1 MGSGAPRTERL
12 TCRGYRDLSTLRR
25 VNPSQLRSATKRN
38 QPRSELLAF
47 SRPAPPF
54 AAALRCHGIAMSE
67 REFDNELHA
76 PEDSLADSGTPAWR
90 DEVAARMQQYRSRR
104 KSKGPKYPSLQLPF
118 ERPELSRS
126 VGSEPASRSSLA
138 LDLVVES
145 AVDQR
150 IDTRATNP
158 VEAARQALSPAE
170 LPDQP
175 LFFQDLRSE
184 AAPSVERP
192 RPEVIAGGTNLIEF
206 PRYSA
211 PPVDWDE
218 LAEPVV
224 ERPRIL
230 EVPELAPPQPALGGI
245 LLEPGAE
252 PEAKVDPAA
261 QLRPASIQ
269 RRLLAT
275 ALDAIFVSMVTGL
288 GAWIFL
294 QMAHEVPPRP
304 QLLIASVLIAA
315 TSWLGYQ
322 YLLLVLAGAT
332 LGQSLCK
339 LELVAFDGCVP
350 TMARRRWRGLS
361 SLLSAASVMLGYAW
375 ALLDENGLC
384 WHDRISQTYLRRK
397 S

>member
-1 MGSGAPRTERL
+1 
-12 TCRGYRDLSTLRR
+12 
-25 VNPSQLRSATKRN
+25 
-38 QPRSELLAF
+38 
-47 SRPAPPF
+47 
-54 AAALRCHGIAMSE
+54 MSE
-67 REFDNELHA
+67 PKFDCNEMNEDPTRESPTGEASPD
-76 PEDSLADSGTPAWR
+76 WR
-90 DEVAARMQQYRSRR
+90 EEIAARMQQYRSRR
-104 KSKGPKYPSLQLPF
+104 KSRGPKYPSLQLPF
-118 ERPELSRS
+118 ERPELART
-126 VGSEPASRSSLA
+126 VASEPVSRSSLA

-150 IDTRATNP
+150 IDTRATSP
-158 VEAARQALSPAE
+158 VEATRQALSPAQ
-170 LPDQP
+170 LPDEP
-175 LFFQDLRSE
+175 LFFQDQRSE

-192 RPEVIAGGTNLIEF
+192 RPEVIAGSTNLIEF

-218 LAEPVV
+218 LAEPVI

-230 EVPELAPPQPALGGI
+230 DVPELAPPQPALGGI
-245 LLEPGAE
+245 LLERAAE

-275 ALDAIFVSMVTGL
+275 ALDVLFVFLVTGL

-294 QMAHEVPPRP
+294 QLTHEVPPRP
-304 QLLIASVLIAA
+304 QLLATSVLVGAI
-315 TSWLGYQ
+315 SWFGYQ

-332 LGQSLCK
+332 LGQSVCK
-339 LELVAFDGCVP
+339 LELIAFDGCAP
-350 TMARRRWRGLS
+350 TMVRRRWRWLS

-375 ALLDENGLC
+375 AFLDESGLC
-384 WHDRISQTYLRRK
+384 WHDRISRTYLRK